1 MFLGTYEHAL
11 DDKNRVVLPAGLRK
25 YISEARLEGGFVLAA
40 GTRNQCLDLHP
51 MAEWLA
57 FVRGLEAR
65 YPPEDEEAQEFF
77 RDLLS
82 SAVEVQ
88 LDKQYRFLIP
98 DARKVEAGIER
109 DVYFVGVSKKI
120 EIWAKERWDA
130 RKSGRQGIM
139 RPPAAPRPV
148 PPLAGG

>member
-1 MFLGTYEHAL
+1 
-11 DDKNRVVLPAGLRK
+11 
-25 YISEARLEGGFVLAA
+25 
-40 GTRNQCLDLHP
+40 

-65 YPPEDEEAQEFF
+65 YAPKDEEAQEFF

-98 DARKVEAGIER
+98 DARRIEAGIVR
-109 DVYFVGVSKKI
+109 DVYFIGVSKKI

-130 RKSGRQGIM
+130 RRSGRQGLM
-139 RPPAAPRPV
+139 KPPAPPPRPQ
-148 PPLAGG
+148 PAGG

>member
-11 DDKNRVVLPAGLRK
+11 DEKNRVVLPAGLRK
-25 YISEARLEGGFVLAA
+25 YISEAQLEGGFVLAA

-57 FVRGLEAR
+57 FVRGLESR
-65 YPPEDEEAQEFF
+65 YLPEDEEAQEFF

-98 DARKVEAGIER
+98 DARRVEAGIER

-120 EIWAKERWDA
+120 EIWPKERWDA
-130 RKSGRQGIM
+130 RKAGRKGM
-139 RPPAAPRPV
+139 GRPAASRPGAPAAP
-148 PPLAGG
+148 PP

>member
-25 YISEARLEGGFVLAA
+25 YISEAKLQEGFVLAA
-40 GTRNQCLDLHP
+40 GTRNQCMELHP
-51 MAEWLA
+51 MAEWLDH
-57 FVRGLEAR
+57 VRGLEGR

-88 LDKQYRFLIP
+88 LDKQFRFLIP
-98 DARKVEAGIER
+98 DARRVEAGVER
-109 DVYFVGVSKKI
+109 DVYFIGMSKKI
-120 EIWAKERWDA
+120 DIWPKDRWDG
-130 RKSGRQGIM
+130 RKAGRQGLI
-139 RPPAAPRPV
+139 RAPSPAR
-148 PPLAGG
+148 